1 MVQLLKS
8 RFTTKNIRII
18 INNPKIYTEAQ
29 KAQTAKAILSR
40 KIMLK
45 QTQHM
50 PVIPASGG

>member
-8 RFTTKNIRII
+8 KLTTKNIRIT

-40 KIMLK
+40 KIMK

-50 PVIPASGG
+50 PVIPASEG